1 MSKLTMVWGAPGQD
15 SYFLIKL
22 LEERGDN
29 IVAIHRRA
37 YQHDFSD
44 FKDIKNITFEMCD
57 LTDASGV
64 SDLIQRYKPDECYNL
79 AAQSFVGISFQNPT
93 HTLYNNIIGQTNLL
107 ESIRRISPSTKLY
120 YAGSSEEF
128 GNQYDMDPITKEKY
142 QGDETK
148 LWPVSPYG
156 VSKVACRHL
165 NDIYRKA
172 YGLFICTAQNHNHSS
187 FRRPDN
193 FVFGKIVK
201 YTAKL
206 KKWLNRH
213 EVLSFDKEFITGKY
227 KESDGLFSIFEKL
240 RLGNIKSVRDESH
253 SLDIMRAALLM
264 MAQEKPD
271 DYVVCSGIGTSVEE
285 VLKKSF
291 EYCGIKNYNDYWIVD
306 PKFFR
311 ELELDYLQGDCSKI
325 KQIGWKPLISL
336 DELIR
341 ESIEYH
347 YEKTN

>member
-1 MSKLTMVWGAPGQD
+1 MKTVLVFGLPGQD

-22 LEERGDN
+22 LEERGDK
-29 IVAIHRRA
+29 IIGIHRRA

-44 FKDIKNITFEMCD
+44 FKDIKNLTFEMCD

-93 HTLYNNIIGQTNLL
+93 HTLYNNIVGQTNLL

-128 GNQYDMDPITKEKY
+128 GNQYDHDPITNEKY
-142 QGDETK
+142 QGDNTK

-187 FRRPDN
+187 FRRPDS

-201 YTAKL
+201 YAATL
-206 KKWLNRH
+206 KRWLDRQ
-213 EVLSFDKEFITGKY
+213 EVLSFQDKYITGGLK
-227 KESDGLFSIFEKL
+227 DGGASFSIIEKL
-240 RLGNIKSVRDESH
+240 QLGNVESIRDESH
-253 SLDIMRAALLM
+253 SSDMMRAAILM
-264 MAQEKPD
+264 MQQKNPD
-271 DYVVCSGIGTSVEE
+271 DYVVCSGKGTSVKEI
-285 VLKKSF
+285 LRMSF
-291 EYCGIKNYNDYWIVD
+291 EYCGISDYSNYWEVN

-311 ELELDYLQGDCSKI
+311 ELELDFLRGNCSKI
-325 KQIGWKPLISL
+325 KSIGWKPLVSL
-336 DELIR
+336 NELIK
-341 ESIEYH
+341 ESIDYH
-347 YEKTN
+347 YERSN